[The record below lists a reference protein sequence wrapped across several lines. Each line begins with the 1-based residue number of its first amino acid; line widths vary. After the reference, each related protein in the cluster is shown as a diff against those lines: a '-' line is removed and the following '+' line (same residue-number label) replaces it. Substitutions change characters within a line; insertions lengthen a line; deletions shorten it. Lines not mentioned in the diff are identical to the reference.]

1 MSTDNKM
8 LSALRAASNSRKV
21 YDKVGERFE
30 LNDEFKVVATEGGYT
45 PYKLIHIASG
55 EEFPLKDG
63 GGSTHIEIRE
73 ASRDYNWV
81 MGDRTGT
88 VRAGT
93 KAVYLV

>member
-1 MSTDNKM
+1 M
-8 LSALRAASNSRKV
+8 LEALRAASNSRKV

-30 LNDEFKVVATEGGYT
+30 ITAEFKVVSVEGGYT
-45 PYKLIHIASG
+45 PYKLVHIESN

-73 ASRDYNWV
+73 ASRDYKWEMNGKSGV
-81 MGDRTGT
+81 I
-88 VRAGT
+88 RAGT